1 MSFRMHKLRRLG
13 LLPVAA
19 LVVAGGAVATPAQAA
34 AGTTLSQTV
43 SANAHLTKTF
53 DWTIDKKA
61 DPTTLNLFRGDSST
75 ANYTVTL
82 TKDSGTVRGWIDGQ
96 VCITN
101 GGAVATTGLAST
113 INVTQPPS
121 TNIIASTPLNLG
133 TNTVLAAG
141 QTYCY
146 PYSVDIP
153 SANLVPGGTYKVT
166 AVTTITNHSGHSG
179 AFGPSTSASV
189 IMPMTAT
196 LVHDSVSVSDSLAGS
211 LGTFSASATPTYSHI
226 FSCDSDQ
233 GTTNNTA
240 SITYADDQTAGPS
253 ASASV
258 TVNCYALGVS
268 KTVNTSLTRT
278 YTWHIAKSAD
288 VSSLALLTG
297 QTTTVNYLVNV
308 TSDFADSNWA
318 ATGQIT
324 VHNPAPIDAVI
335 NSVADAVG
343 TVSATSVD
351 CGQTFPYTLPAGG
364 DLVCNYTVNLPDAS
378 GGTNTATATLQNH
391 ADGTASGTTDFSGT
405 ALVDFSNATINTVDA
420 TATLSD
426 TYPGTSLP
434 STPVNA
440 SDTPLTYTYPRTVG
454 PYSTPGNY
462 TVDNT
467 ATVVGTDTG
476 KSDSSSVSIPVTVTS
491 GGCTLS
497 AGYWKTHPDQITP
510 LLPVWLG
517 TPGGTASVEVTSSSQ
532 AVTILSIPDPSN
544 GIDTLYA
551 QLLTAKLSI
560 ENGADPSAVASTISA
575 ADAFLATHGSSSWSS
590 LTTAEKNQVNDWQTA
605 LANYNTGVTG
615 PGECSSN

>member
-1 MSFRMHKLRRLG
+1 MGVRMPRLRRLG
-13 LLPVAA
+13 WVPMAA
-19 LVVAGGAVATPAQAA
+19 LVLAGGALATPAHAA

-43 SANAHLTKTF
+43 TANAHLTKTF
-53 DWTIDKKA
+53 DWSITKAA

-75 ANYTVTL
+75 VNYAVTL
-82 TKDSGTVRGWIDGQ
+82 TKGSGTLHAWIDGQ
-96 VCITN
+96 VCVTN
-101 GGAVATTGLAST
+101 GGAVATQGLTSN
-113 INVTQPPS
+113 IKVTQPPS
-121 TNIIASTPLNLG
+121 TTTIASTALDVSANP
-133 TNTVLAAG
+133 VLAAG

-153 SANLVPGGTYKVT
+153 SAVPGGTYKVT
-166 AVTTITNHSGHSG
+166 ATTTITNHSGHTG

-189 IMPMTAT
+189 IMPATAT
-196 LVHDSVSVSDSLAGS
+196 LVHDSVSVSDSLVGS
-211 LGTFSASATPTYSHI
+211 LGTFSSSATPTYSHA

-233 GTTNNTA
+233 GANNNTA
-240 SITYADDQTAGPS
+240 SVTYADDQTAGPS

-258 TVNCYALGVS
+258 TVNCYALNVS

-288 VSSLALLTG
+288 QSSLALLTG
-297 QTTTVNYLVNV
+297 QTTQVNYTVNV

-324 VHNPAPIDAVI
+324 VHNPAPIDATI

-343 TVSATSVD
+343 SVNATSVD

-378 GGTNTATATLQNH
+378 SGTNTATATLQNY
-391 ADGTASGTTDFSGT
+391 ADGTASGTTDFTGT
-405 ALVDFSNATINTVDA
+405 AAVDFSNATVNTVDA

-426 TYPGTSLP
+426 TYVGSNVSGT
-434 STPVNA
+434 VNA
-440 SDTPLTYTYPRTVG
+440 SDTPKTFNYSRQVG
-454 PYSTPGNY
+454 PYSTPGSY

-467 ATVVGTDTG
+467 ATVVGNDTG
-476 KSDSSSVSIPVTVTS
+476 NSDSSSVSIPVTVTS
-491 GGCTLS
+491 SGCTLS

-517 TPGGTASVEVTSSSQ
+517 TQGGTASVEVTTTSQ
-532 AVTILSIPDPSN
+532 AVTILGIPDASN
-544 GIDTLYA
+544 GVDKLYA

-560 ENGADPSAVASTISA
+560 EKGADPSAAANTISA
-575 ADAFLATHGSSSWSS
+575 ADAFLATHGSGTWSS
-590 LTTAEKNQVNDWQTA
+590 LTTSEKNQVNTWQTT
-605 LANYNTGVTG
+605 LANYNTGLIG